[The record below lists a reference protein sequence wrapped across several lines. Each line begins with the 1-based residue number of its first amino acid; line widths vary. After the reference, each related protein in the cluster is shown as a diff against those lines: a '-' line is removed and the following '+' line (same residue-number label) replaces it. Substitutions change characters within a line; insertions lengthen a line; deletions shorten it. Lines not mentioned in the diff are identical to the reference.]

1 MRPIFATQSS
11 AMKAIIVEGFGG
23 PEVLQIQ
30 TVPDPTPQNGEVV
43 VKLHAAGVNPVETY
57 QRAGTPPYNGELP
70 FTPGTDGA
78 GVIAAVGE
86 EVSDWKIGD
95 RVYVYAPKG
104 NGTYAEMIAC
114 KSGQVHRLPDNV
126 SFEAGAAM
134 GVPYATA
141 HRALFGKAGA
151 KAGEV
156 VFIHGASGGVGT
168 AAIQLANRAGLSVA
182 GSASDEDFIEKVGAK
197 YTFNH
202 HQDGYMSD
210 ALGATCGRGFDIILE
225 MLADANL
232 GKDPDVLAPFG
243 RIVVIGNRGE
253 ATINARDWMMKDAT
267 IMGMT
272 LFNVNGA
279 QLAEIHADLVDGLQ
293 SGQLRPIIAQTFKL
307 EDASS
312 SHVAVMEGESHGKI
326 VLAME

>member
-1 MRPIFATQSS
+1 
-11 AMKAIIVEGFGG
+11 MKAIIVQDFGA

-30 TVPDPTPQNGEVV
+30 TVPDPKPDNGEVV
-43 VKLHAAGVNPVETY
+43 VRLHAAGINPVETY
-57 QRAGTPPYNGELP
+57 QRTGTPPYNNTDLP
-70 FTPGTDGA
+70 WTPGSDGA
-78 GVIAAVGE
+78 GEIVAIGE
-86 EVSDWKIGD
+86 EVYDWKIGD

-114 KSGQVHRLPDNV
+114 RASQVHRLPANV
-126 SFEAGAAM
+126 SFEQGAAI

-151 KAGEV
+151 KANEV

-168 AAIQLANRAGLSVA
+168 AAIQLANRAGLTVA
-182 GSASDEDFIEKVGAK
+182 GSASDEEFIEKVGAK

-202 HQDGYMSD
+202 HQDGYISD

-225 MLADANL
+225 MLANENL
-232 GKDPDVLAPFG
+232 ARDPDVLAPFG

-253 ATINARDWMMKDAT
+253 ATINPRDWMMKDVT
-267 IMGMT
+267 VHGMT

-279 QLAEIHADLVDGLQ
+279 QLQEIHADLVDGLQ
-293 SGQLRPIIAQTFKL
+293 SGQLRPVIDQSFALADAAQ
-307 EDASS
+307 A
-312 SHVAVMEGESHGKI
+312 HNAVMEGESHGKI
-326 VLAME
+326 VLKM

>member
-1 MRPIFATQSS
+1 MQTG
-11 AMKAIIVEGFGG
+11 AMKAIIVDDFGG
-23 PEVLQIQ
+23 PEALQIQ

-43 VKLHAAGVNPVETY
+43 VRLHAAGVNPVETY
-57 QRAGTPPYNGELP
+57 QRAGTPPYNNVEFP
-70 FTPGTDGA
+70 WTPGSDGA
-78 GVIAAVGE
+78 GEIAAIGDD
-86 EVSDWKIGD
+86 VSDWKIGD

-114 KSGQVHRLPDNV
+114 KSSQVHRLPDNV

-141 HRALFGKAGA
+141 HRALFGKANA

-202 HQDGYMSD
+202 NVEGYMSD
-210 ALGATCGRGFDIILE
+210 ALGATCGRGFDLILE
-225 MLADANL
+225 MKAGENL
-232 GKDPDVLAPFG
+232 GKDAEVLAPFG
-243 RIVVIGNRGE
+243 RIVVIGSGGPVE
-253 ATINARDWMMKDAT
+253 INPRDWMGKDAT
-267 IMGMT
+267 VMGMT
-272 LFNVNGA
+272 LFNVTGA
-279 QLAEIHADLVDGLQ
+279 QLQEIHADLVDGLQ

-307 EDASS
+307 GDASN

-326 VLAME
+326 VLTMP

>member
-1 MRPIFATQSS
+1 
-11 AMKAIIVEGFGG
+11 MKAIIVQDFGG

-43 VKLHAAGVNPVETY
+43 VRLHAAGVNPVEIY
-57 QRAGTPPYNGELP
+57 QRAGTPPYNNTELP
-70 FTPGTDGA
+70 FTPGSDGA
-78 GVIAAVGE
+78 GEIVAIGE
-86 EVSDWKIGD
+86 EVHDWKIGD

-114 KSGQVHRLPDNV
+114 KSDQVHRLPANV

-141 HRALFGKAGA
+141 HRALFGKANA

-168 AAIQLANRAGLSVA
+168 AAIQLANRAALTVA
-182 GSASDEDFIEKVGAK
+182 GSASDEEFIERVGAK

-225 MLADANL
+225 MKAGENL
-232 GKDPDVLAPFG
+232 GKDADVLAPFG
-243 RIVVIGNRGE
+243 RIVVIGGGGPVE
-253 ATINARDWMMKDAT
+253 INPRDWMMKDVT
-267 IMGMT
+267 VMGMM

-279 QLAEIHADLVDGLQ
+279 QLQEIHADLVDGLQ
-293 SGQLRPIIAQTFKL
+293 SGQLRPIIDQTFDL
-307 EDASS
+307 ADALN

-326 VLAME
+326 VLTM

>member
-1 MRPIFATQSS
+1 
-11 AMKAIIVEGFGG
+11 MKAILVDDFGG
-23 PEVLQIQ
+23 PEVLELQ
-30 TVPDPTPQNGEVV
+30 TVPDSIPQSGEVV

-57 QRAGTPPYNGELP
+57 QRAGTPPYNGNLP
-70 FTPGTDGA
+70 FTPGSDGA
-78 GVIAAVGE
+78 GVISALGDDAG
-86 EVSDWKIGD
+86 DWKIGD

-114 KSGQVHRLPDNV
+114 QSNQVYRLPDNI
-126 SFEAGAAM
+126 SFEQGAAM

-141 HRALFGKAGA
+141 HRALFGKANA

-168 AAIQLANRAGLSVA
+168 AAIQLANRAGLAVA
-182 GSASDEDFIEKVGAK
+182 GSASDEAFIERVGAK

-202 HQDGYMSD
+202 NEDGYMSD

-225 MLADANL
+225 MLANENL
-232 GKDPDVLAPFG
+232 AKDPDVLAPHG

-253 ATINARDWMMKDAT
+253 ATVNARDWMSKDAT
-267 IMGMT
+267 ICGMT
-272 LFNVNGA
+272 LFNVTGA
-279 QLAEIHADLVDGLQ
+279 QLQEIHADLIGGLQ
-293 SGQLRPIIAQTFKL
+293 SGQLRPIIGQTFDL
-307 EDASS
+307 ADAAS

-326 VLAME
+326 VLSIG

>member
-1 MRPIFATQSS
+1 
-11 AMKAIIVEGFGG
+11 MKAILIEDFGG
-23 PEVLQIQ
+23 PEVLRLQ
-30 TVPDPTPQNGEVV
+30 TLPDPRPANGEVV
-43 VKLHAAGVNPVETY
+43 VRLHAAGVNPVETY

-70 FTPGTDGA
+70 FTPGSDGA
-78 GVIAAVGE
+78 GEIVAIGE

-114 KSGQVHRLPDNV
+114 KSNQVHRLPDNV
-126 SFEAGAAM
+126 SFEQGAAI

-141 HRALFGKAGA
+141 HRALFGKANA

-168 AAIQLANRAGLSVA
+168 AAIQLANRAGLAVA
-182 GSASDEDFIEKVGAK
+182 GSASDEAFIEKVGAK

-202 HQDGYMSD
+202 HEDGYLSD

-225 MLADANL
+225 MLANENL
-232 GKDPDVLAPFG
+232 AKDPDVLAPFG

-253 ATINARDWMMKDAT
+253 ATVNPRDWMGKEAT

-272 LFNVNGA
+272 LFNVTGA
-279 QLAEIHADLVDGLQ
+279 QLQEIHADLVDGLQ
-293 SGQLRPIIAQTFKL
+293 SGQLRPIIDKSFDLA
-307 EDASS
+307 DAPS

-326 VLAME
+326 VLSIG